1 MIEYEIGTGMRYLSI
16 CDGLG
21 AAHLAWQP
29 LGWSCVGVSE
39 TAPFPTAVVR
49 HHYGLR
55 LLGDMKGFR
64 KWSEELLAGIEV
76 VAAGTPCP
84 SYSGAGKR
92 RGLAD
97 ERGALLLEFADL
109 FNHVNMIRQKQCLK
123 PAIVFF
129 ENVPGL
135 LTSKDNAFGEFV
147 GRLLG
152 CDEAPQ
158 TKTKGGKWPK
168 AGLLGSDTARVCW
181 RVLDSQHFAVAQRRK
196 RVFLL
201 GVPTE
206 LIERFGDRV
215 CPSRILSLRS
225 SGELKTLKLKVRG
238 GITLA
243 SWVAK
248 PSESVEGSV
257 NLPWLKG
264 APGVCSLPC
273 RVNLSEVLET
283 GPVDEK
289 YYISAAAKASSML
302 ERAKARGKQLV
313 PLYKAV
319 LEKMASGITS
329 EPAAQAAVEDG
340 TRVALAIDGL
350 NQSIGQELHH
360 TLRVGRDSDDAVVVL
375 VATSHVAG
383 TLTASRGNGF
393 RSNGV
398 PTHGLAIEGDR
409 LRVLTPREWEWL
421 MGVPGGFTLV
431 PYRKN
436 ELAADSPRYEALGN
450 SIVVPIQNWIGQ
462 RIDQA
467 FAVDPLPGPK
477 EPGNT

>member
-1 MIEYEIGTGMRYLSI
+1 MIEYEIGTGMRYLSV
-16 CDGLG
+16 CDGIG
-21 AAHLAWQP
+21 VAHLSWQP

-39 TAPFPTAVVR
+39 IAAFPTAVVR
-49 HHYGLR
+49 HHYGFR
-55 LLGDMKGFR
+55 QLGDMTRFR
-64 KWSEELLAGIEV
+64 AWSEELLAGTEL

-109 FNHVNMIRQKQCLK
+109 CNHVNMIRRKHGLP

-135 LTSKDNAFGEFV
+135 RTSRDNAFGEFV

-152 CDEAPQ
+152 CDEAPR
-158 TKTKGGKWPK
+158 TKIKGGAWPK
-168 AGLLGSDTARVCW
+168 AGLLGSETARVSW
-181 RVLDSQHFAVAQRRK
+181 RVFDSLHFGVAQRRK

-225 SGELKTLKLKVRG
+225 SGEVKTLKLKVWG

-264 APGVCSLPC
+264 VPGVCSLPC
-273 RVNLSEVLET
+273 RVNLSKVLET
-283 GPVDEK
+283 GPVDDK

-302 ERAKARGKQLV
+302 ERAKARGKQL
-313 PLYKAV
+313 PALYKAV
-319 LEKMASGITS
+319 LEKMASGTAG
-329 EPAAQAAVEDG
+329 ELAVQAATEDG
-340 TRVALAIDGL
+340 TRVALAIDGF

-360 TLRVGRDSDDAVVVL
+360 TLRVGRDSGDAVVVL
-375 VATSHVAG
+375 TATSEVAG

-409 LRVLTPREWEWL
+409 LRVLTPLEWEWL
-421 MGVPGGFTLV
+421 MGVPGGFTLI

-436 ELAADSPRYEALGN
+436 TLAADSPRYEALGN
-450 SIVVPIQNWIGQ
+450 AIVAPIQNWIGR
-462 RIDQA
+462 RIEQA
-467 FAVDPLPGPK
+467 FAADPLPGLN
-477 EPGNT
+477 ELSET